1 MTRTDPPAGP
11 SRPRDAHPLPD
22 AQQRLLAQAARLS
35 WWSIV
40 LLGATSVLMVL
51 AMGGSQAMKTALAE
65 DLLSLL
71 PPIGLLVAARFRRRA
86 ADTEYLNGRERAF
99 DVAFLA
105 SAVALTAV
113 GLLLVFDGVHTLATR
128 AHPVIGNV
136 EIAGTIIWKGWLM
149 MGVLAL
155 SAIPPVVLGRMKL
168 RLAHELQ
175 LKPLHTDADMN
186 KADWMT
192 ALAGIVGVAGI
203 GFGLWWTDAA
213 AAIFIAV
220 EVLRDG
226 VRNLR
231 NAIRDHN
238 DARPQQVDR
247 NDTDDLVDRMHD
259 AVAGLAWVRGVRVR
273 LHEEG
278 LRLSGVV
285 WVRTGSGGLTSTQ
298 RVEAE
303 RRVRDTHWRIDTVDV
318 TIDEDGHHMDTTA

>member
-11 SRPRDAHPLPD
+11 LRPRGAHRLPD
-22 AQQRLLAQAARLS
+22 AQQRLLARAARLS
-35 WWSIV
+35 WWSIA
-40 LLGATSVLMVL
+40 LLGATTVLMAL

-65 DLLSLL
+65 DLLSIL
-71 PPIGLLVAARFRRRA
+71 PPIGFLLAARFRRRA
-86 ADTEYLNGRERAF
+86 ADTEYINGRERAF

-113 GLLLVFDGVHTLATR
+113 GLLLVVDGAHTLATR
-128 AHPVIGNV
+128 VHPVIGNI
-136 EIAGTIIWKGWLM
+136 EIAGTVVWKGWLM
-149 MGVLAL
+149 MAALAV
-155 SAIPPVVLGRMKL
+155 SAIPPVILGRMKL

-192 ALAGIVGVAGI
+192 AVAGIAGIAGI

-231 NAIRDHN
+231 NAIRDHH
-238 DARPQQVDR
+238 DARPQQLER
-247 NDTDDLVDRMHD
+247 NDTDYLVEQARD
-259 AVAGLAWVRGVRVR
+259 ALARLAWVRGVRLR

-278 LRLSGVV
+278 LRLGGVA
-285 WVRTGSGGLTSTQ
+285 WVRTGSGQLTAAQ
-298 RVEAE
+298 RIEAE

-318 TIDEDGHHMDTTA
+318 TIDEDDRNMETGA